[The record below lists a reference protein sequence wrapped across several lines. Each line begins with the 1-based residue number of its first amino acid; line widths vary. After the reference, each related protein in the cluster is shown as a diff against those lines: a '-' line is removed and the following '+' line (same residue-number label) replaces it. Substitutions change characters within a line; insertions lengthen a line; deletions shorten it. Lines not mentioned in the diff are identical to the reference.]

1 MLAKL
6 GKNKVML
13 GALVGVL
20 GGLVVAVLLVV
31 VGGGGQ
37 STPAEAA
44 GHGPKAAAAAKATA
58 KPGTKAAD
66 GHGGE
71 ARFGPTY
78 HIKDRIVNLAD
89 PGGRRFLRFS
99 VAVEFAEHGEKKTGA
114 APAGP
119 SQSHLVVY
127 LPDEDAA
134 DYREVAG
141 GKASDPDKAFQAQ
154 IKRYAPAIEDS
165 VMAVLSSKTFED
177 IRGVDG
183 KEAAKREVKERVQR
197 VVGDA
202 EQVTNVYFTD
212 FVVQ

>member
-6 GKNKVML
+6 GKNKVIL

-20 GGLVVAVLLVV
+20 GGLAVV
-31 VGGGGQ
+31 VLMVFGGGQ
-37 STPAEAA
+37 SASAQDA
-44 GHGPKAAAAAKATA
+44 GHSPKAAAAAKPGA
-58 KPGTKAAD
+58 KPVAAD
-66 GHGGE
+66 AHGSE
-71 ARFGPTY
+71 AKFGPTY

-99 VAVEFAEHGEKKTGA
+99 VAVEFAEHADKKA
-114 APAGP
+114 DAPAGP
-119 SQSHLVVY
+119 SYSHLVVY
-127 LPDEDAA
+127 VPGEDAA
-134 DYREVAG
+134 DYQEVTG
-141 GKASDPDKAFQAQ
+141 GKAGDPDKAFQAQ
-154 IKRYAPAIEDS
+154 IKRYVPAIEDS

-177 IRGVDG
+177 IRGLDG

-197 VVGDA
+197 VVGGA